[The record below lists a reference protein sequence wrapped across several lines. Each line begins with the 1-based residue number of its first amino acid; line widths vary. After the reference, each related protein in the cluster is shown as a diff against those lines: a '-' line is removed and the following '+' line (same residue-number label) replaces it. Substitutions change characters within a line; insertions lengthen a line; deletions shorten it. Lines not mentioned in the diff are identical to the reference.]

1 MLLRVCDENFLFFIS
16 HTKYVDIFCYFVI
29 FLCLVLT
36 YVIQKKTTK
45 DVNNIYAGI
54 KKYLVFLASF
64 VFLIFVVFIFFTIIN
79 GKKYEGCQCGVPEY
93 LQLQNR
99 KYEVSE
105 DIKLKDITKNKV
117 IIVGDSRMQLIEKS
131 KDEINIPVN
140 FSFIAQIGA
149 GKDWF
154 NKEALPKLLKELDSK
169 NNEYKYHVVIN
180 MGVNDI
186 QYSKNVDKEINY
198 YLEEYNK
205 LSRQYPDV
213 LFYLLSINPIN
224 DKKLNISQ
232 PYNVRT
238 TEMVEYFNRRLDY
251 NIKANK
257 SKNITYCD
265 SYHEIYFRT
274 VDGIHYTNKTNQNVI
289 DYISNDCLEY

>member
-1 MLLRVCDENFLFFIS
+1 
-16 HTKYVDIFCYFVI
+16 
-29 FLCLVLT
+29 
-36 YVIQKKTTK
+36 
-45 DVNNIYAGI
+45 
-54 KKYLVFLASF
+54 
-64 VFLIFVVFIFFTIIN
+64 
-79 GKKYEGCQCGVPEY
+79 
-93 LQLQNR
+93 
-99 KYEVSE
+99 
-105 DIKLKDITKNKV
+105 
-117 IIVGDSRMQLIEKS
+117 
-131 KDEINIPVN
+131 
-140 FSFIAQIGA
+140 
-149 GKDWF
+149 
-154 NKEALPKLLKELDSK
+154 
-169 NNEYKYHVVIN
+169 